1 MYYIDTKYPFAFGK
15 LKFYGNTVNCKDIM
29 SLIVDKLEYKAIYSL
44 GLWRGNSR
52 KKKEKK
58 WGYVCYLRKI
68 DGGVAKQRKQ
78 NRFSTAW

>member
-1 MYYIDTKYPFAFGK
+1 
-15 LKFYGNTVNCKDIM
+15 M
-29 SLIVDKLEYKAIYSL
+29 SLIVDKLEYIAIYSL

-58 WGYVCYLRKI
+58 YGYVCYLQKI
-68 DGGVAKQRKQ
+68 DGGEAKQRKQ